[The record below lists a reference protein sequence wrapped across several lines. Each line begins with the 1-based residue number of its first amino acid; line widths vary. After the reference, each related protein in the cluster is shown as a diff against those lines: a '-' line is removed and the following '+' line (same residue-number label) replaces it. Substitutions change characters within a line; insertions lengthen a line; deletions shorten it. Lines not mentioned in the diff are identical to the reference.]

1 MSQDPSIRASERRM
15 VCFGSSR
22 IGATDPA
29 FALGVEV
36 GAVLA
41 RHGWTV
47 LSGGY
52 AGAMEAVSR
61 GAREAGG
68 RAIGV
73 TTPVFADRE
82 PNLHLDAVWTE
93 PDYPARLA
101 ALCRQGHGFLALG
114 GGLGTLS
121 EWTTIWC
128 LLSIGQVPGPLYL
141 FEDPW
146 RSVVE
151 PVLALPEVGRGRAE
165 LLHWLRDA
173 ADLDAAL
180 AAAKRRG

>member
-1 MSQDPSIRASERRM
+1 MSHETPVRASERRM

-22 IGATDPA
+22 VGPSDPE
-29 FALGVEV
+29 FTLGMQV

-41 RHGWTV
+41 RRGWTV

-61 GAREAGG
+61 GARDAGG

-73 TTPVFADRE
+73 TTPIFADRE
-82 PNLHLDAVWTE
+82 PNLHLDAVWSE

-101 ALCRQGHGFLALG
+101 ALCRQGHGFLALP

-121 EWTTIWC
+121 EWTTVWC
-128 LLSIGQVPGPLYL
+128 LLSIDQVPGPLYL

-146 RSVVE
+146 RRVVD
-151 PVLALPEVGRGRAE
+151 PILALPEVGPERAA
-165 LLHWLRDA
+165 LLHWVRDA
-173 ADLDAAL
+173 RSLDAAL
-180 AAAKRRG
+180 AATAQVG

>member
-1 MSQDPSIRASERRM
+1 MSGPVEVRAAERRM

-22 IGATDPA
+22 VGPDDAA
-29 FALGVEV
+29 FGLGVEV
-36 GAVLA
+36 GGVLA
-41 RHGWTV
+41 RRGWTV

-61 GAREAGG
+61 GARDAGG

-73 TTPVFADRE
+73 TTPIFADRA

-101 ALCRQGHGFLALG
+101 ALCRQGHGFLALP

-121 EWTTIWC
+121 EWTTVWC
-128 LLSIGQVPGPLYL
+128 LCSIGQVPGPLFL
-141 FEDPW
+141 FENPW
-146 RSVVE
+146 RAVVE
-151 PVLALPEVGRGRAE
+151 PILRLPEVGAERAG
-165 LLHWLRDA
+165 LIRWVRDA
-173 ADLDAAL
+173 QDLDAVL
-180 AAAKRRG
+180 AHLPTPG

>member
-1 MSQDPSIRASERRM
+1 MSLEVSRRVSERRM

-22 IGATDPA
+22 IGESDPA
-29 FALGVEV
+29 FALGLRV

-41 RHGWTV
+41 RNGWTV

-61 GAREAGG
+61 GARGAGG

-73 TTPVFADRE
+73 TTPIFADRE
-82 PNLHLDAVWTE
+82 PNAHLDAVWSE

-101 ALCRQGHGFLALG
+101 ALCRQGHGFLALP

-121 EWTTIWC
+121 EWTTVWC
-128 LLSIGQVPGPLYL
+128 LLSIGQVAGPLYL

-146 RSVVE
+146 RGIFE
-151 PVLALPEVGRGRAE
+151 PILALPEVGEVRAG
-165 LLHWLRDA
+165 LLHWLGDA
-173 ADLDAAL
+173 GDLDRAL
-180 AAAKRRG
+180 AARTAGG

>member
-1 MSQDPSIRASERRM
+1 MSLEVPRRVSERRM

-22 IGATDPA
+22 IGESDPA
-29 FALGVEV
+29 FALGLRV

-41 RHGWTV
+41 RNGWTV

-61 GAREAGG
+61 GARGAGG

-73 TTPVFADRE
+73 TTPIFADRE
-82 PNLHLDAVWTE
+82 PNAHLDAVWSE

-101 ALCRQGHGFLALG
+101 ALCRQGHGFLALP

-121 EWTTIWC
+121 EWTTVWC
-128 LLSIGQVPGPLYL
+128 LI
-141 FEDPW
+141 
-146 RSVVE
+146 
-151 PVLALPEVGRGRAE
+151 LALPEVGEVRAG
-165 LLHWLRDA
+165 LLHWLGDA
-173 ADLDAAL
+173 GDLDRAL
-180 AAAKRRG
+180 AARTAGG